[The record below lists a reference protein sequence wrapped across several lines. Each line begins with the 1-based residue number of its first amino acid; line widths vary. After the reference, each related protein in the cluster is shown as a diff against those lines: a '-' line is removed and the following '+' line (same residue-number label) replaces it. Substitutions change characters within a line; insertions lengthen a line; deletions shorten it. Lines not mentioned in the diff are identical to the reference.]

1 MPGVARRLAH
11 RRRCQPGD
19 GDGGGGR
26 QLRRVVG
33 RRWSGAGAGSRERA
47 VAWARVKRTHLSRR
61 RRRQRRIAVS
71 HDAWCTRGVA
81 TQRRGDEADD
91 RTRIAALP
99 TATNSAQGDWP
110 GDGGAHARQL
120 ARRFERAAFRAAL
133 RRVARGR
140 DGGARATPQGID
152 SFSMQ
157 VCAALG
163 C

>member
-1 MPGVARRLAH
+1 
-11 RRRCQPGD
+11 
-19 GDGGGGR
+19 
-26 QLRRVVG
+26 
-33 RRWSGAGAGSRERA
+33 
-47 VAWARVKRTHLSRR
+47 VKRTHLSRQ

-99 TATNSAQGDWP
+99 TAANSAQGDWP

-140 DGGARATPQGID
+140 DGGARATAQEID
-152 SFSMQ
+152 SLSMQ
-157 VCAALG
+157 VFAAPG
-163 C
+163 CWSRFYTTFFRESHSCFIFWILLTILLIFIVDISIYVHKIVI